1 MNLSKFIIHRKT
13 TISML
18 FIGLCLLGI
27 ISYRQLGVELMPSAE
42 LPFLIVNARSVQD
55 VDPDY
60 VEKQAIIP
68 LEGAITT
75 LPGISEIE
83 SFADRSGG
91 TIYVYFNQNVNIKY
105 SYLRLEEK
113 VNAISSSLQDDFR
126 VSVIKVDTDQ
136 LANAFMNLQVRGSG
150 GVDRV
155 RQIVDEEVTDE
166 LLNIDGMANAEVFGG
181 REQSIE
187 IILNSEACRAYNVTP
202 AQIQQMIAGNS
213 QYRTFVGHAT
223 GNSKKY
229 FVNIV
234 AEYSAVSDLENI
246 VVNRAGPIRLK
257 DVATIHFGIKEP
269 TSLSRINGKEAVT
282 INLVRD
288 NMVNLIDL
296 SRKTQQVIA
305 QLNKKLAPSDIE
317 IVIQYNSA
325 ESIETNI
332 DMIIELA
339 IIGSLLAVFVL
350 WLFLK
355 NLKLVL
361 IIALAIPV
369 SIITAFNLFYYF
381 DITINSFTLVGI
393 VLAVGML
400 VDNSVVV
407 LENIYRHMSKRRD
420 AEGSVLQGSREVW
433 RSIFAS
439 TLTTVA
445 VFLPFVFATNYIVQI
460 LGKHISVSIITTL
473 LISLLVAV
481 LLIPMMTY
489 WILSRTKTK
498 TSQIFRTV
506 SQKNRLVQ
514 LYNLVLKTSLRKPAR
529 TTVTVLLL
537 FFVTLFIALATSREV
552 SEEVENREFNLYV
565 TMPKGA
571 VLETTD
577 QLVAN
582 LEEELQ
588 SVEEILNLTSQ
599 IYDEE
604 AVLSIELKEEYY
616 DFNRKTIP
624 EIKNIIERR
633 VDRYDDVADISFDQP
648 SSSQRYRGGGGG
660 GGGLGRGMSSME
672 RMLGIGRQTERI
684 VIKGTDFAVMEAVS
698 DDIEYYMEDLSSVSN
713 TSVNISDNRPE
724 VHLLFDHEILNHYD
738 VSPNRISSELRGFQ
752 SEINANLTFKQGVN
766 EYDIVIREE
775 VQEDKT
781 IDDLRRLDIPSD
793 TGDLHELQDIAQI
806 VFSFGSSGI
815 RRINQEKQIEVSYR
829 FVEEVL
835 ASKDLLESAR
845 MEVEQIV
852 ANLQLPRG
860 VAVEVV
866 HQESELE
873 DFYLLIGT
881 AFLLIYMILASV
893 FESLTTPVVM
903 LFTIPLASVGALWGL
918 VLTGNSILNAN
929 SLMGFLILQ
938 GIVVNNG
945 IIFIDYT
952 RILQK
957 RGYSTPR
964 AIMAAGQARVRPILI
979 TAITTI
985 VAMIPLAMG
994 NEEYVSRIG
1003 APFAITVIGGLAL
1016 STLFT
1021 LVIIPTVYSG
1031 MNSSLQW
1038 LRNLDW
1044 KVKLLLLLLLLG
1056 SWALIYFYVDSLVMR
1071 ILDIILSLL
1080 LIPAAAYFI
1089 MVTLRQAGEEYIKR
1103 NEQLHI
1109 VVQRLVKI
1117 YDGDSRFKRDWKKSS
1132 RTKENQDEKKREG
1145 ITLDFILW
1153 AVPLLGFLVYFIYF
1167 YIRLFFWV
1175 FVFIHILYFFGLYL
1189 INTMFGNRSMLFH
1202 KLFKWWFPFFNLVLF
1217 YFKWKNPVLL
1227 IFIGIVWYI
1236 LLVIYTTSERLH
1248 SQKVNI
1254 ARITGRMAGLRRFFY
1269 RFVQVIPIVG
1279 KRKTPFRALNGVSL
1293 QIESGMFGL
1302 LGPNGA
1308 GKTTLMRIIC
1318 GVLEQSRGKI
1328 WINGIDIQEKREE
1341 LQGLIGYLPQE
1352 FGMYENMTAYEFL
1365 NNQAILKNILDND
1378 IREQRITD
1386 VLKGV
1391 HMLEHRDKKIGSFSG
1406 GMKQRIGIAQT
1417 LLHLPR
1423 ILVVDEPTAGLDP
1436 RERIRFRNLLVELSR
1451 DRIVIFST
1459 HIIEDISS
1467 SCNLVAVLNRGNL
1480 KYVGDTNKMANLAK
1494 GVVWEALVP
1503 PREFEQLRDRLRI
1516 THHMRVQENIRIRIL
1531 SEHKPLDSAVSINPS
1546 LEDAYLWLLGHE
1558 RRQVV

>member
-1 MNLSKFIIHRKT
+1 MNLGSFIIHRKI

-18 FIGLCLLGI
+18 FIGLVLLGV
-27 ISYRQLGVELMPSAE
+27 ISYQQLGVELLPSAE
-42 LPFLIVNARSVQD
+42 LPFLIVSARSMQD
-55 VDPDY
+55 LDPNY

-83 SFADRSGG
+83 SFADRGGG

-105 SYLRLEEK
+105 GFLRLEEK
-113 VNAISSSLQDDFR
+113 VNAVRPSMEDEFR
-126 VSVIKVDTDQ
+126 VSVFKVDTDQ
-136 LANAFMNLQVRGSG
+136 LANMFMNLQVRGSG

-155 RQIVDEEVTDE
+155 RHIVDEEVTDE
-166 LLNIDGMANAEVFGG
+166 LMNIDGVANVEVFGG

-187 IILNSEACRAYNVTP
+187 IILDREACRAYGITP
-202 AQIQQMIAGNS
+202 AQIQQLIAQNS
-213 QYRTFVGHAT
+213 RYRTFAGHAIH
-223 GNSKKY
+223 NSKQH

-246 VVNRAGPIRLK
+246 VVRRAGSIRLK
-257 DVATIHFGIKEP
+257 DVADVNFGIKEP
-269 TSLSRINGKEAVT
+269 TSLSRVNGKEAVT
-282 INLVRD
+282 VNLVRD

-296 SRKTQQVIA
+296 SHKTHRVID
-305 QLNKKLAPSDIE
+305 QLNEKLAPSELE
-317 IVIQYNSA
+317 IVIQYNAA
-325 ESIETNI
+325 ESIEKNI

-355 NLKLVL
+355 NFRLVF

-407 LENIYRHMSKRRD
+407 LENIYRHMSRHPD
-420 AEGSVLQGSREVW
+420 AEASVLQGSREVW
-433 RSIFAS
+433 RSIFAA
-439 TLTTVA
+439 TLTTIS
-445 VFLPFVFATNYIVQI
+445 VFLPFVFATNYIIRI

-473 LISLLVAV
+473 LVSLLVAV
-481 LLIPMMTY
+481 LLIPMMTF
-489 WILSRTKTK
+489 WILSRTKSK
-498 TSQIFRTV
+498 TSAIFRTV

-529 TTVTVLLL
+529 TTVMALLL

-552 SEEVENREFNLYV
+552 SREIENREFNLYV

-577 QLVAN
+577 QVVSN
-582 LEEELQ
+582 LEQELKDI
-588 SVEEILNLTSQ
+588 EEIETLTSQ

-604 AVLSIELKEEYY
+604 AVLVFELGEDYY
-616 DFNRKTIP
+616 DINRKTIP
-624 EIKNIIERR
+624 EIKEMIERR
-633 VDRYDDVADISFDQP
+633 VDRYDDMAEISFDQP
-648 SSSQRYRGGGGG
+648 ETSMRYRGGGGG
-660 GGGLGRGMSSME
+660 RGGGDGMASME
-672 RMLGIGRQTERI
+672 RMLGIGQQSERV
-684 VIKGTDFAVMEAVS
+684 VIKGTDFDVMEAVA
-698 DDIEYYMEDLSSVSN
+698 DDIEYYLDDLSSIDGAR
-713 TSVNISDNRPE
+713 VNIADSRPE
-724 VHLLFDHEILNHYD
+724 VHLLFDHEILDHYN
-738 VSPNRISSELRGFQ
+738 VSPNRIAAELRGFE
-752 SEINANLTFKQGVN
+752 SEINANLTFKQGVD

-775 VQEDKT
+775 VEEDKD
-781 IDDLRRLDIPSD
+781 IDDLRNLTVPSD
-793 TGDLHELQDIAQI
+793 AGDLHELEDISQI
-806 VFSFGSSGI
+806 VFAFGSSGLT
-815 RRINQEKQIEVSYR
+815 RINQEKQIEVSYR
-829 FVEEVL
+829 FVDEVL
-835 ASKDLLESAR
+835 ASKDLLEAGR
-845 MEVEQIV
+845 REVDQTM
-852 ANLQLPRG
+852 AAMQLPRG

-866 HQESELE
+866 HEENDLS

-881 AFLLIYMILASV
+881 ALLLIYMILASV

-903 LFTIPLASVGALWGL
+903 LFTIPLATVGALWGL

-957 RGYSTPR
+957 RGHSTPR

-985 VAMIPLAMG
+985 VAMVPLAMG
-994 NEEYVSRIG
+994 TEEYVSRIG

-1038 LRNLDW
+1038 LRRLKW
-1044 KVKLLLLLLLLG
+1044 TIKLVLLALVLG
-1056 SWALIYFYVDSLVMR
+1056 GWAAVYFYVDSLVMQ
-1071 ILDIILSLL
+1071 ILDYVLVLL
-1080 LIPAAAYFI
+1080 LVPAAAYFT
-1089 MVTLRQAGEEYIKR
+1089 MVTLRQAGEEYIKKD
-1103 NEQLHI
+1103 EKLYI
-1109 VVQRLVKI
+1109 KIQRLVKI
-1117 YDGDSRFKRDWKKSS
+1117 YDGDSRFKRDWKKAG
-1132 RTKENQDEKKREG
+1132 RTKGHRENTRKQG
-1145 ITLDFILW
+1145 LSLDLVLW
-1153 AVPLLGFLVYFIYF
+1153 AVPLAGFLVFFIYF
-1167 YIRLFFWV
+1167 YLKHFFWV
-1175 FVFIHILYFFGLYL
+1175 FVFIHVLYFFGLYL
-1189 INTMFGNRSMLFH
+1189 IDVVFGDRLTIVKRLF
-1202 KLFKWWFPFFNLVLF
+1202 LWWFPFINLVLF
-1217 YFKWKNPVLL
+1217 YFKWSNPVLL
-1227 IFIGIVWYI
+1227 VLIGLVWYI

-1248 SQKVNI
+1248 SKKVNI
-1254 ARITGRMAGLRRFFY
+1254 ARINGRMAGLRRFFY
-1269 RFVQVIPIVG
+1269 RFVQMIPVVG

-1293 QIESGMFGL
+1293 EIGSGMFGL

-1308 GKTTLMRIIC
+1308 GKTTLMRIVC
-1318 GVLEQSRGKI
+1318 GVLEQTRGKI

-1352 FGMYENMTAYEFL
+1352 FGMYENLTAYEFL
-1365 NNQAILKNILDND
+1365 NNQAILKNILDNKV
-1378 IREQRITD
+1378 REQRIID

-1391 HMLEHRDKKIGSFSG
+1391 HMLENRNKKIGSFSG

-1423 ILVVDEPTAGLDP
+1423 VLVVDEPTAGLDP

-1451 DRIVIFST
+1451 ERIVIFST

-1467 SCNLVAVLNRGNL
+1467 SCNRVAVLDRGNL
-1480 KYVGDTNKMANLAK
+1480 KYVGDTNKMADPAK

-1503 PREFEQLRDRLRI
+1503 PREFERLRDQLWI
-1516 THHMRVQENIRIRIL
+1516 THHIRVQENIRIRIL
-1531 SEHKPLDSAVSINPS
+1531 ARKKPLESAKSIKPS